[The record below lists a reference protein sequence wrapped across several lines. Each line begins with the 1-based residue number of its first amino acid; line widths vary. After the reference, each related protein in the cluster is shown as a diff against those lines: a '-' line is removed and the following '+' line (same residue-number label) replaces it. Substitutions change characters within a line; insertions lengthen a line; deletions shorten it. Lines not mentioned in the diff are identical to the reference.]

1 MKRRPRAGR
10 FAASFLPVT
19 ISTASVLV
27 LTIVAASA
35 PARAAEPTK
44 KECVNANE
52 SGQDLRQSGK
62 LREARAAL
70 AVCMSP
76 RCPRPVRED
85 CAQRL
90 AEIEAALPTLVF
102 IAKAADGNDLRD
114 VRVSMDGQ
122 DLTASDGTAVTID
135 PGDHAFTFTKEGL
148 PPATR
153 DVVVHEGDKNRR
165 IQVTLAPPASEAS
178 EPKAPAEPAPSKG
191 ANDNRGLFGLAPST
205 QRGIGLGVGI
215 AGAVGLAVGSVFGI
229 WSKLTYDHV
238 RSSDCTLPGGGCT
251 AAVGDDK
258 KAYFQQ
264 ADISTIAFIA
274 GGALTAAGVALYVLT
289 PAGTV
294 SVSPTVG
301 AREAGI
307 GLTGQF

>member
-1 MKRRPRAGR
+1 VRRGPRAGR
-10 FAASFLPVT
+10 FAASF
-19 ISTASVLV
+19 IHFAFS
-27 LTIVAASA
+27 AASA
-35 PARAAEPTK
+35 WALWTVTASAAEPTK

-102 IAKAADGNDLRD
+102 IAKGADGNDLRD
-114 VRVSMDGQ
+114 VRVNVDGQ
-122 DLTASDGTAVTID
+122 DLTASDGTAVAID
-135 PGDHAFTFTKEGL
+135 PGDHAFTFAKEGL
-148 PPATR
+148 PTATR

-165 IQVTLAPPASEAS
+165 IQVTLAAPAAPSSEA
-178 EPKAPAEPAPSKG
+178 KTPAQPEPAPSTNG
-191 ANDNRGLFGLAPST
+191 NDNRGLFGLAPST
-205 QRGIGLGVGI
+205 QRNVGLGVGI

-238 RSSDCTLPGGGCT
+238 NNTDCGGQGRGCT
-251 AAVGDDK
+251 ASVDDDK
-258 KAYFQQ
+258 KGYEQQ
-264 ADISTIAFIA
+264 ADISDIAFIA
-274 GGALTAAGVALYVLT
+274 GGVLTAAGVALYVTT

-307 GLTGQF
+307 GLQGQF